1 MFTAARIIVSSTA
14 AIALTTM
21 LLSLYIQW
29 LYK

>member
-1 MFTAARIIVSSTA
+1 MFSVAQIIVSSTA

-21 LLSLYIQW
+21 LLSFYIQW

>member
-1 MFTAARIIVSSTA
+1 MTSIAQLIVSSTA

-21 LLSLYIQW
+21 LLSFYIQW